1 MREAKSENLLSP
13 PSLLPLGAPEPRG
26 PPVILGCGSKPT
38 CLALRPWCCC
48 WHPSA
53 RPALGGKRC
62 SCCSQ
67 LLISWCRNWPGLG
80 PGRHPARA
88 AGSGFSLPSSGPVV
102 VLCWSLLLGCQLQH
116 PLLREEIF
124 PPEMSEP
131 ALTLPAPKMSPVLFC
146 LL

>member
-1 MREAKSENLLSP
+1 MREAKSSENLLSP

-26 PPVILGCGSKPT
+26 PPVILGCGSKLP
-38 CLALRPWCCC
+38 CLALCPWCCC
-48 WHPSA
+48 WHPPA

-88 AGSGFSLPSSGPVV
+88 AGSGFSLPSSSPVV
-102 VLCWSLLLGCQLQH
+102 GLCRSLFWVPTAASPAQGGN
-116 PLLREEIF
+116 
-124 PPEMSEP
+124 PPKMSEP